1 MSGPRTSEKPAAPGI
16 TEEVNPRTRD
26 IDRLPLRAILERILD
41 EDAGVP
47 EAVRAVLPAIESA
60 GEILLDTLRSEGRW
74 FNLGAGTSGRIGVLD
89 AAEIPPSYSLSPE
102 RVQAI
107 MAGGPEALCSA
118 VEGAEDDREAG
129 ARELLARG
137 FCRRDALVALSASGQ
152 TPFVL
157 GGVEH
162 AHSVG
167 GRTIGLTCTP
177 ASPLVRLVDC
187 PIVVLVGPEA
197 IAGSTR
203 MKGGLAQKIVL
214 QMLSTSVMVRMGRV
228 RGNLM
233 IELGTRSSK
242 LRDRAIRILMELS
255 GQERGPAGRALDE
268 AQGSVSRAL
277 ELLERLG

>member
-1 MSGPRTSEKPAAPGI
+1 
-16 TEEVNPRTRD
+16 VNPRTRD
-26 IDRLPLRAILERILD
+26 IDQLPLGAILERILD

-47 EAVRAVLPAIESA
+47 EAVRAALPAIERA
-60 GEILLDTLRSEGRW
+60 GEVLLDTLRSDGRW

-89 AAEIPPSYSLSPE
+89 AAEIPPSYGLSPE

-107 MAGGPEALCSA
+107 MAGGPDALSAA

-152 TPFVL
+152 TPFVI

-162 AHSVG
+162 ARSVG

-242 LRDRAIRILMELS
+242 LRERAIRILMELS
-255 GQERGPAGRALDE
+255 GQERGPAGRALGE